1 MLFWQLAWAKI
12 DTRAEIHSG
21 KDRGLFSNLWCV
33 MDASRRNLLKA
44 AAILLVNQWAGMRE
58 RAFAGESHG
67 ASGNDERK
75 VIIVACGGI
84 RRSDSFLDTGLG
96 NIPHLS
102 RDLMPKS
109 VFFPYIR
116 NAGATSHYNTIS
128 SILTGNWQR
137 LDDWGKTEPA
147 NPTLF
152 EYLRKRMELSQDNTW
167 LISSNKALTN
177 KIGAS
182 SMRDFGPRY
191 GANVVFPKQ
200 LLINAVIRAAAQ
212 GHADH
217 SSDRATMQPE
227 LEAMLRQAD
236 NYEGLG
242 WSVSGDE
249 SALDLRMQH
258 TMQQAIENLVR
269 TNVPITGDEFTML
282 VSEEVMRRFAPSLLA
297 ITFSDVEVAHFGS
310 YSMHLAGIRTMDRLV
325 YELWNLV
332 QALPSYSGRT
342 TLFVLPEFGRDFDG
356 STTNGFFNHRA
367 INDSTSLT
375 WMMCLGEAARSADV
389 VERPVQHIDLCPTIA
404 GLFGLKDL
412 DLPGKPLP
420 GLSI

>member
-1 MLFWQLAWAKI
+1 
-12 DTRAEIHSG
+12 
-21 KDRGLFSNLWCV
+21 

-44 AAILLVNQWAGMRE
+44 ASILLVDHL
-58 RAFAGESHG
+58 AFARGLAIAGEPG
-67 ASGNDERK
+67 NASWRGDQK

-84 RRSDSFLDTGLG
+84 RRAETFLDTGLG
-96 NIPHLS
+96 NIPHLCH
-102 RDLMPKS
+102 DLLPRS
-109 VFFPYIR
+109 VFYPLIR
-116 NAGATSHYNTIS
+116 NAGVTSHYNTIS

-137 LDDWGKTEPA
+137 LDDWGQTPPA

-152 EYLRKRMELSQDNTW
+152 EYLRKRMELSQDNAW

-177 KIGAS
+177 RIGAS
-182 SMRDFGPRY
+182 SIRDFGPRY

-200 LLINAVIRAAAQ
+200 LLINAVIQAASQ
-212 GHADH
+212 GHPEHSAD
-217 SSDRATMQPE
+217 RGAMQHE
-227 LEAMLRQAD
+227 LEAILQHAD

-249 SALDLRMQH
+249 SMLDLRMQASMH
-258 TMQQAIENLVR
+258 QAIEELVR
-269 TNVPITGDEFTML
+269 TNAPVTGDEFTFL
-282 VSEEVMRRFAPSLLA
+282 ISEEVMRRFAPSLLA

-332 QALPSYSGRT
+332 QELPSYRGRT

-356 STTNGFFNHRA
+356 SNTNGFFNHRS
-367 INDSTSLT
+367 NDDSTSLT

-389 VERPVQHIDLCPTIA
+389 VERPVEHIDLCPTIA
-404 GLFGLKDL
+404 GMFGIKGL

-420 GLSI
+420 ALSA

>member
-1 MLFWQLAWAKI
+1 
-12 DTRAEIHSG
+12 
-21 KDRGLFSNLWCV
+21 

-44 AAILLVNQWAGMRE
+44 AAILLVNQWAGKYE
-58 RAFAGESHG
+58 YAFAGQPSSAAG
-67 ASGNDERK
+67 KNERK
-75 VIIVACGGI
+75 IIIVSCGGI
-84 RRSDSFLDTGLG
+84 RRSDSFLDTGLQ

-102 RDLMPKS
+102 RELMPRS

-128 SILTGNWQR
+128 SILTGTWQR
-137 LDDWGKTEPA
+137 LDDWGKTAPTS
-147 NPTLF
+147 PTLF
-152 EYLRKRMELSQDNTW
+152 EYLRKRIGLSQDDAW
-167 LISSNKALTN
+167 FISSNKALTSR
-177 KIGAS
+177 IGAS

-200 LLINAVIRAAAQ
+200 LLINAVIKAAAE
-212 GHADH
+212 GHPDH
-217 SSDRATMQPE
+217 SADKATFQPE
-227 LEAMLRQAD
+227 LEAILRQAD

-249 SALDLRMQH
+249 SALDLRMEH
-258 TMQQAIENLVR
+258 TMHQAIENMVR
-269 TNVPITGDEFTML
+269 ANVPISGDEFTML
-282 VSEEVMRRFAPSLLA
+282 VSEEVMQRFAPSLLA

-325 YELWNLV
+325 YELWTMV
-332 QALPSYSGRT
+332 QANPAYSGRT

-389 VERPVQHIDLCPTIA
+389 IERPIQHVDLCPTIA
-404 GLFGLKDL
+404 GMFGIKDL

>member
-1 MLFWQLAWAKI
+1 
-12 DTRAEIHSG
+12 
-21 KDRGLFSNLWCV
+21 

-44 AAILLVNQWAGMRE
+44 AALLLVDQWAGKYE
-58 RAFAGESHG
+58 YAFAGQSSAAAG
-67 ASGNDERK
+67 KSERK
-75 VIIVACGGI
+75 IIIVACGGI
-84 RRSDSFLDTGLG
+84 RRTDSFQDTGLQ

-102 RDLMPKS
+102 RELMPKS

-128 SILTGNWQR
+128 SILTGTWQR
-137 LDDWGKTEPA
+137 LDDWGKTAPTS
-147 NPTLF
+147 PTLF
-152 EYLRKRMELSQDNTW
+152 EYLRKRLGLSQDDAW
-167 LISSNKALTN
+167 FISSNKALTN
-177 KIGAS
+177 RIGAS

-200 LLINAVIRAAAQ
+200 LLINAVIKAAAE
-212 GHADH
+212 GHPDRSADK
-217 SSDRATMQPE
+217 ATFQPE
-227 LEAMLRQAD
+227 LEAILRQAD

-249 SALDLRMQH
+249 SALDLRMEH
-258 TMQQAIENLVR
+258 TMHQAIENMVR
-269 TNVPITGDEFTML
+269 ANVPISGDEFTML

-310 YSMHLAGIRTMDRLV
+310 YSMHLGGIRTMDRLV
-325 YELWNLV
+325 FELWNMV
-332 QALPSYSGRT
+332 QTNPDYSGRT
-342 TLFVLPEFGRDFDG
+342 TIFVLPEFGRDFDG

-389 VERPVQHIDLCPTIA
+389 IERPILHVDLCATIA
-404 GLFGLKDL
+404 GMFGIKDL
-412 DLPGKPLP
+412 DIPGKPLP